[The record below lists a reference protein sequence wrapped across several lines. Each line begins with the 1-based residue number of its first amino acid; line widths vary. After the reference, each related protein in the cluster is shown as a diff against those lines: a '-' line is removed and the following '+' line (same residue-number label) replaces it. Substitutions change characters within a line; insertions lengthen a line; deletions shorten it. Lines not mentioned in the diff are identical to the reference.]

1 MVHHLVRVLEADGG
15 PAAARLVAKLGTKA
29 EVAREL
35 CYRLYTIYERQ
46 KRAEDALRYNALV
59 QSCTEI
65 VRLAGEGAEPHQPT
79 LMGA

>member
-35 CYRLYTIYERQ
+35 CYRLYTICERQ